1 MGSENSLTTLGFCV
15 LIKAL
20 VCNHVI
26 STQILPE
33 EHLKIMIADR
43 PTEISSIVISHKHQ
57 IKIMISHYPLPK
69 FINNLRKHPHPV
81 TIKYAFA
88 HLQQLQ
94 KSEN

>member
-1 MGSENSLTTLGFCV
+1 MLEETITCCH
-15 LIKAL
+15 IPKAP
-20 VCNHVI
+20 NQD
-26 STQILPE
+26 T
-33 EHLKIMIADR
+33 DR
-43 PTEISSIVISHKHQ
+43 PK
-57 IKIMISHYPLPK
+57 YPLPK

>member
-1 MGSENSLTTLGFCV
+1 MKYITIISRENTISLPQTYMRGGIPDHQVKQC
-15 LIKAL
+15 
-20 VCNHVI
+20 
-26 STQILPE
+26 
-33 EHLKIMIADR
+33 LKRA
-43 PTEISSIVISHKHQ
+43 SSIVISHKHQ